1 MYQKS
6 EKCVFVTQNG
16 KVCVWHTYLRN
27 VSTFH
32 FGEKEGVPGLGPG
45 NIILVILKLELK
57 IVRYVYF

>member
-16 KVCVWHTYLRN
+16 KVCGWHTYLRN

-32 FGEKEGVPGLGPG
+32 FGEKQGVPGLGPG

-57 IVRYVYF
+57 TVIFKH